1 MPSPIVRRMEST
13 SKRIKSLLP
22 FANGGFLTNKFVL
35 YLVLFAALFDV
46 FHFYQRKDLKSV
58 MIFFLV
64 GILVSFFSKNMVV
77 ILILAIV
84 VTHLIRYGKNLTEG
98 FEETDET
105 KEPEDF
111 AAADETEA
119 TEDPDAFVGEEEE
132 EKEKEEKEEKKME
145 KMANK
150 EKMGNKTTKP
160 EPFSEKVMDNLRS
173 ADTFLSQMDKKHK
186 PDGFATLD
194 QAYSS
199 TTKTTKP
206 K

>member
-105 KEPEDF
+105 KEPEEF

-132 EKEKEEKEEKKME
+132 EKEKEEKDKEREGEVKGHVHGYLDAVAAGKLDEEF
-145 KMANK
+145 AV
-150 EKMGNKTTKP
+150 P
-160 EPFSEKVMDNLRS
+160 ELRQVVGLAEHLWPVKFVCVCVCVFS
-173 ADTFLSQMDKKHK
+173 
-186 PDGFATLD
+186 P
-194 QAYSS
+194 
-199 TTKTTKP
+199 
-206 K
+206 